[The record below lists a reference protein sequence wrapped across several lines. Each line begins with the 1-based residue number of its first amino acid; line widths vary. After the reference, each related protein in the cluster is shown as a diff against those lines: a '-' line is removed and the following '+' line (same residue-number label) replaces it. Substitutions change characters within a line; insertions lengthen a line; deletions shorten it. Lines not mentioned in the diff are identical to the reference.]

1 MPMLPETYHTVY
13 FLGIGGIGMSALA
26 RYFHQNGILVSGYD
40 KTPTDL
46 TRQLKE
52 EGIMVH
58 FEDDIRQIPTG
69 IDLAVYTPAIP
80 NDLKMLVHM
89 RNSGVPLK
97 KRSEILGQITK
108 KHKTIAIAG
117 THGKTTVST
126 YISHLLHNSRMGC
139 TAILGGISKNSGSN
153 LLVSED
159 SEWLVVEADEFDRS
173 FLHIEPTIA
182 TVTSMDADH
191 LDIYGNF
198 PTLKEGF
205 SDFISNTRPGGKI
218 IIKKGVGLKP
228 VFDGEVYSYALDNK
242 ADFYAENIQL
252 KGDRYSFDLVTP
264 FAKMMD
270 CRPGIPGI
278 INVENAVA
286 AAANALLA
294 GVSPEEIQSAL
305 PGFEGIRRRFDYQ
318 INQKDLVYID
328 DYAHHPQEITAF
340 VQSVK
345 SIYPGRRVTGIFQ
358 PHLYSRTR
366 DFAEGFAEA
375 LSLLDQLI
383 LLPVYPAREKPIEG
397 VDSSMILKKVKIE
410 QKTLV
415 EKALLFEEID
425 RHHYEIL
432 LTIGAGDIDLLVN
445 PLKMH
450 LLTKHLLR

>member
-1 MPMLPETYHTVY
+1 MLAETFNKIY

-26 RYFHQNGILVSGYD
+26 RYFHQNGIQVSGYD

-46 TRQLKE
+46 TRQLE
-52 EGIMVH
+52 DEGIPVL
-58 FEDDIRQIPTG
+58 FEDNINQIPAG
-69 IDLAVYTPAIP
+69 LDLAVYTPAVP
-80 NDLKMLVHM
+80 NDLKMMVHM

-126 YISHLLHNSRMGC
+126 YISHLLHNSRIGC

-153 LLVSED
+153 LLVSEN

-173 FLHIEPTIA
+173 FLQIEPSIA

-198 PTLKEGF
+198 PNLKEGF
-205 SDFISNTRPGGKI
+205 FGFISKTRPGGKI
-218 IIKKGVGLKP
+218 IIKKGVGLEP
-228 VFDGEVYSYALDNK
+228 DFDGDVYSYALENK
-242 ADFYAENIQL
+242 ADFYAENIKL
-252 KGDRYSFDLVTP
+252 KGDRYSFDLITP
-264 FAKMMD
+264 FGEIKECM
-270 CRPGIPGI
+270 PGIPGI
-278 INVENAVA
+278 LNVENTVA

-294 GVSPEEIQSAL
+294 GVSADEVKLAL
-305 PGFEGIRRRFDYQ
+305 PDFEGIRRRFDYQ
-318 INQKDLVYID
+318 INEKELVYID
-328 DYAHHPQEITAF
+328 DYAHHPKEIKAF
-340 VQSVK
+340 VNSVK

-358 PHLYSRTR
+358 PHLFSRTR
-366 DFAEGFAEA
+366 DFADEFAEA
-375 LSLLDQLI
+375 LGLLDQLI

-410 QKTLV
+410 HKTLV

-425 RHHYEIL
+425 QHHYDIL
-432 LTIGAGDIDLLVN
+432 LTIGAGDIDLLVE

-450 LLTKHLLR
+450 LLTKHLLT